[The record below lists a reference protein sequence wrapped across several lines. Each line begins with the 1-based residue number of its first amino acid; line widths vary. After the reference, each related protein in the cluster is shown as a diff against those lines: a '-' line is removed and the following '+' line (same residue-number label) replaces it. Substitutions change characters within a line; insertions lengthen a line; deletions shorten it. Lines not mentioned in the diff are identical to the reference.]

1 MPRQIDVAALAGAP
15 IVDPPIDW
23 RASRAVGRPFAGRLV
38 RGVQLPAQGVDFWTY
53 DWGTRAMPNRPWR
66 RWGTDRLVRRVL
78 AVLRDFRIA
87 NPGAARVG
95 RRRPEPP
102 ARRRVRRATSAAS
115 ATPRTRTASTPT
127 SSTRAATASRSRSA
141 ITARWT
147 GRWPRTSWTASSRRA
162 PATSGPGRAS
172 ISAVPPASWRT
183 SSTTTTTC
191 TSGSADP
198 ARPAVSPRRCRGRPA
213 GRRPRASR
221 PASRRSAAR
230 GHRARRR
237 SRAPPCA
244 RRRAA
249 CRCRAPPPRAR

>member
-1 MPRQIDVAALAGAP
+1 MPAQAGAP

-23 RASRAVGRPFAGRLV
+23 RASRAVGQPFAGRLV
-38 RGVQLPAQGVDFWTY
+38 RGVQLPARGRDFWTY
-53 DWGTRAMPNRPWR
+53 DWGTRARPT
-66 RWGTDRLVRRVL
+66 GPGG
-78 AVLRDFRIA
+78 AGAPIGSSAGCYASLRDYRSA
-87 NPGAARVG
+87 NPGAPRVG
-95 RRRPEPP
+95 VADLSRPHGGAFGRNFGGLGHASHQNGLDVDIVYPRRD
-102 ARRRVRRATSAAS
+102 RA
-115 ATPRTRTASTPT
+115 
-127 SSTRAATASRSRSA
+127 RAADPRS
-141 ITARWT
+141 
-147 GRWPRTSWTASSRRA
+147 PRGGPGAGPGPRRTASSRRA
-162 PATSGPGRAS
+162 PRTSGPARAS
-172 ISAVPPASWRT
+172 TCAGPPASSRT

-213 GRRPRASR
+213 GRRPRATR

-230 GHRARRR
+230 GPRARRR